1 MPESRRLHMLPR
13 WLSAFVGLTLL
24 SVGLQSADESPST
37 PPKTDSQADKT
48 KRDAVLQ
55 ALQPIGTLVG
65 EWKGVSQPKRGSNAG
80 AWPEKAAATWKF
92 EDSTSLV
99 LTFESDKLYH
109 TAEFCLADDG
119 KSTQLTLSKR
129 DGDPIVLSRIA
140 AEEDSR
146 DKFVGWK
153 FASSSDDQPQVRFT
167 IRIISDIRC
176 TMLFEE
182 RTGEKS
188 AWRRVT
194 EIGMTRAGE
203 RLADAN
209 AGERQC
215 IVTGGLGTIKVT
227 YEGKTYYVCCEGCK
241 QAFDADPAGTVEAYR
256 ERLKEAG
263 NKQSK

>member
-1 MPESRRLHMLPR
+1 MTSIAMCQSFR
-13 WLSAFVGLTLL
+13 WLLAFVTTLIL
-24 SVGLQSADESPST
+24 STWLQTDETKSATTVST
-37 PPKTDSQADKT
+37 PE
-48 KRDAVLQ
+48 REAVVK

-109 TAEFCLADDG
+109 TAVFGLADDG
-119 KSTQLTLSKR
+119 KSTQLTLCKLN
-129 DGDPIVLSRIA
+129 GDPLVLSRTA
-140 AEEDSR
+140 AEEDSK
-146 DKFVGWK
+146 DKFVGWT
-153 FASSSDDQPQVRFT
+153 FVSSDNQPQVRAT

-176 TMLFEE
+176 TLLFEE

-227 YEGKTYYVCCEGCK
+227 HEGKTYYVCCEGCK

-256 ERLKEAG
+256 ERLKEAAE
-263 NKQSK
+263 KK